1 MFFAKTHQ
9 YYWSSMELLCR
20 EKTNLEFPFVDSLP
34 AAAFNLGPRTVC
46 VPHRDAK
53 NLSFSICCITALG
66 DFDPSAGG
74 HLVLKELDLVVMFPP
89 GVTVLI
95 PSAVVTHSN
104 TSIQEGERRY
114 FFTQYA
120 SGSLFSYV
128 ENGMRTAK
136 DIVLNLSPEQMG
148 EWKREACERWSRGLA
163 MFPSI
168 SDYMSPGL

>member
-1 MFFAKTHQ
+1 MFFPKTHQ
-9 YYWSSMELLCR
+9 YYRSSMEALCR

-53 NLSFSICCITALG
+53 NLSFGICCITALG

-74 HLVLKELDLVVMFPP
+74 HLVLEELELVVTFPP
-89 GVTVLI
+89 GATVLI

-114 FFTQYA
+114 SFTQYA

-136 DIVLNLSPEQMG
+136 DVVSNLSPEQMG
-148 EWKREACERWSRGLA
+148 EWKREACKRWSRGLA